1 MNKSAY
7 LLRDFTAD
15 LLLTGRLWRKMT
27 RQVTAQFG
35 IAEAGA
41 APMIWIGRLGEG
53 VRQNALAE
61 RCGIEGASLVRV
73 IDELANTGFVTREP
87 DPTDRRANAL
97 YLTDKGREIFQQME
111 GELSALRARVFAE
124 IDDADIATAQRV
136 FNAIKDAARRLPG
149 EAVELDD

>member
-15 LLLTGRLWRKMT
+15 LLLTGRLWRKLT
-27 RQVTAQFG
+27 RHVTAQFG

-41 APMIWIGRLGEG
+41 APLIWIGRLGEG
-53 VRQNALAE
+53 VRQTALAD

-73 IDELANTGFVTREP
+73 IDELANTGFVTRES

-97 YLTDKGREIFQQME
+97 YLTDRGREVFQRME
-111 GELSALRARVFAE
+111 EELNALRARVFAK
-124 IDDADIATAQRV
+124 IDDSDIAAAQRV
-136 FNAIKDAARRLPG
+136 FNAVKDAEDRLSS
-149 EAVELDD
+149 EALELAE